1 MTQRGPVDKE
11 RRVQLRPEKE
21 DRRFGGPLSTRLS
34 SVNVK
39 PAPPLLTHMCAS
51 SLAQRHN
58 IHQTDY
64 SKGKSAA
71 PRRLPEFYQVK
82 TLCAFWKIFFF
93 FNCSS
98 TREKVVETQKSAA
111 VSISLDWT
119 LRRGKKHLSK
129 AAVSFFWTYFCLDCV
144 LQQTAARLWRAGCGE
159 SLAVYLR
166 QGWRF
171 FFPFP
176 CALLQPSNIPPGKQE
191 APALIP
197 MRAWLS

>member
-71 PRRLPEFYQVK
+71 PRRLPEFYRVK
-82 TLCAFWKIFFF
+82 TLCAFWKIFFFF

-129 AAVSFFWTYFCLDCV
+129 AAVSFFWTYFLPWLC
-144 LQQTAARLWRAGCGE
+144 AAADRCPALTRRLWRV

-171 FFPFP
+171 FFSISMHTVE
-176 CALLQPSNIPPGKQE
+176 AL
-191 APALIP
+191 
-197 MRAWLS
+197 